1 MSVEVLGLLGIIL
14 MFVLMFLRVPIAIS
28 LIVPGLL
35 GVLYIR
41 GWASIEAALE
51 SIVWTHSFSYTFSTV
66 PMFLLMGEL
75 LFISGI
81 STDLYDTFRKWLGH
95 FKGGLA
101 TSTIGASALF
111 AAASGSSVASTGT
124 MGVIASKEMR
134 SSGYNDKFSSGTI
147 AAGGT
152 LGILIPPS
160 GAFIIYGILT
170 EQSIGKLLIAGIMPG
185 IILTLL
191 FIITIY
197 ISVRFQPA
205 LAPDNPIK
213 YSWKERFLSIKSTIW
228 IIVLFAIVIGGMYAG
243 WFSPTEAAGIGAAV
257 SVILAFIKRKLTFKT
272 LVLALERTL
281 KTTGFIFAIIIGA
294 FVLNY
299 FLALT
304 GLPEVLASFISSL
317 DVPWWVIML
326 MILIMYFI
334 LGAVMD
340 SLAMI
345 VITIPIISPIIQ
357 ALGFDLIWF
366 GVWIVVIIELALITP
381 PVGMNCFVL
390 KGAVPDLKLEDI
402 FKGAARFIVPIL
414 VMLVLLVIF
423 PAIALWLPNNM

>member
-1 MSVEVLGLLGIIL
+1 MSFEMLGLLAILL

-28 LIVPGLL
+28 MTLPGIL
-35 GVLYIR
+35 GILYLR
-41 GWASIEAALE
+41 GPVALE
-51 SIVWTHSFSYTFSTV
+51 SAIESITWTQSFSYTFSTV
-66 PMFLLMGEL
+66 PMFMLMGEL

-81 STDLYDTFRKWLGH
+81 STDLFDTFRKWFGN

-124 MGVIASKEMR
+124 MGVIAHKEMQR
-134 SSGYNDKFSSGTI
+134 SGYSDKFSSGTI

-170 EQSIGKLLIAGIMPG
+170 EQSIGKLLIAGIIPG
-185 IILTLL
+185 IVLTLL
-191 FIITIY
+191 FIFTILIT
-197 ISVRFQPA
+197 VKFQPQ
-205 LAPDNPIK
+205 LAPDMNMK
-213 YSWKERFLSIKSTIW
+213 YSWKEKLVALKSTLW
-228 IIVLFAIVIGGMYAG
+228 ILVLFAIVIGGMYAG
-243 WFSPTEAAGIGAAV
+243 WFSPTEAAGVGAAV
-257 SVILAFIKRKLTFKT
+257 SVILAMAKRKLNLKSLIT
-272 LVLALERTL
+272 ALERTL
-281 KTTGFIFAIIIGA
+281 RSTGFLFAIIIGA
-294 FVLNY
+294 FILNY

-304 GLPEVLASFISSL
+304 GLPKYLASLITSL
-317 DVPWWVIML
+317 DVPWWVVML
-326 MILIMYFI
+326 LILAMYFV
-334 LGAVMD
+334 LGCVMD

-345 VITIPIISPIIQ
+345 VITMPIIVPIIQ

-390 KGAVPDLKLEDI
+390 KGAVPDLRLEDI
-402 FKGAARFIVPIL
+402 FKGALRFVVPII
-414 VMLVLLVIF
+414 VMLVLLVLF
-423 PAIALWLPNNM
+423 PNMALWLPNHM

>member
-1 MSVEVLGLLGIIL
+1 MSFEMLGLLAILL

-28 LIVPGLL
+28 MTLPGIL
-35 GVLYIR
+35 GILYLR
-41 GWASIEAALE
+41 GPVALE
-51 SIVWTHSFSYTFSTV
+51 SAIESITWTQSFSYTFSTV
-66 PMFLLMGEL
+66 PMFMLMGEL

-81 STDLYDTFRKWLGH
+81 STDLFDTFRKWFGN

-124 MGVIASKEMR
+124 MGVIAHKEMQR
-134 SSGYNDKFSSGTI
+134 SGYNDKFSSGTI

-170 EQSIGKLLIAGIMPG
+170 EQSIGKLLIAGIIPG
-185 IILTLL
+185 IVLTVL
-191 FIITIY
+191 FIMTILIT
-197 ISVRFQPA
+197 VKFQPH
-205 LAPDNPIK
+205 LAPDMNMK
-213 YSWKERFLSIKSTIW
+213 YSWKEKLVALKSTLW
-228 IIVLFAIVIGGMYAG
+228 ILVLFAIVIGGMYAG
-243 WFSPTEAAGIGAAV
+243 WFSPTEAAGVGAAV
-257 SVILAFIKRKLTFKT
+257 SVILAMAKRKLNLKSLIT
-272 LVLALERTL
+272 ALERTL
-281 KTTGFIFAIIIGA
+281 RSTGFLFAIIIGA
-294 FVLNY
+294 FILNY

-304 GLPEVLASFISSL
+304 GLPKYLASFITSL
-317 DVPWWVIML
+317 DVPWWVVML
-326 MILIMYFI
+326 LILAMYFV
-334 LGAVMD
+334 LGCVMD

-345 VITIPIISPIIQ
+345 VITMPIIVPIIQ

-390 KGAVPDLKLEDI
+390 KGAVPELRLEDI
-402 FKGAARFIVPIL
+402 FKGALRFVVPII
-414 VMLVLLVIF
+414 VMLVLLVLF
-423 PAIALWLPNNM
+423 PNMALWLPNHM